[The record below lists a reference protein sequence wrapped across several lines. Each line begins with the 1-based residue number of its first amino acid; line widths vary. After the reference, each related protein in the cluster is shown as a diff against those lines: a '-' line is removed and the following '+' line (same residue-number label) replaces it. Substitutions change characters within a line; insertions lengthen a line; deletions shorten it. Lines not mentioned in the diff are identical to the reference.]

1 MHEGFR
7 NSLISYNLF
16 DNVKIGFV
24 AHQLFQNWFHSSSDF
39 QVLVS

>member
-7 NSLISYNLF
+7 NSLISYNFF
-16 DNVKIGFV
+16 DNINIGFV
-24 AHQLFQNWFHSSSDF
+24 AHQLFQNWFHSPSDF